1 MLCFSG
7 NLKNVSRQVFF
18 FIIGCFGRQCKQR
31 RAFDKPT
38 RRTFGKAFPHI
49 RHKYI
54 KYMGNFSALR
64 ISRSVIGLGKVKAG
78 KMRGKYRAV
87 SA

>member
-7 NLKNVSRQVFF
+7 NVKNVSRQVFF

-31 RAFDKPT
+31 RA
-38 RRTFGKAFPHI
+38 FGKAFPHI